1 MDDARIFHV
10 NVNCRDLE
18 HSRRFYAE
26 ALGLDAAVR
35 TTPDTTQPGA
45 AFGLERAR
53 WDAWIL
59 VGARGFEGGAVDLLQ
74 WQEPEPTGAP
84 PESYATTGLQRLGIA
99 VADFDGVIAR
109 IPARGGAVWS
119 APQTH
124 ELAGGSSVRLVMAN
138 DPDGTTIELIDAT
151 APRVSFVAVGCHDLD
166 ASVAFYRAL
175 GFAEVARFAPATDDA
190 AHLRLAGTARFDE
203 VMLAAPGGGEV
214 HIVLV
219 GFRQPA
225 VTPAPARPANAL
237 GMWRVAMLV
246 GDLDRACARLD
257 DLGITTISEPVSM
270 AMGAGLPELRFV
282 CFRGPDAE
290 VLELIEQ
297 PV

>member
-1 MDDARIFHV
+1 
-10 NVNCRDLE
+10 
-18 HSRRFYAE
+18 
-26 ALGLDAAVR
+26 
-35 TTPDTTQPGA
+35 
-45 AFGLERAR
+45 
-53 WDAWIL
+53 
-59 VGARGFEGGAVDLLQ
+59 
-74 WQEPEPTGAP
+74 
-84 PESYATTGLQRLGIA
+84 
-99 VADFDGVIAR
+99 
-109 IPARGGAVWS
+109 
-119 APQTH
+119 
-124 ELAGGSSVRLVMAN
+124 MAN